1 MLLLL
6 LAVNGHPGY
15 QMYLPHTHVWTHTCN
30 KQVMNPKSVKIIIP
44 GIFVCVCEKEV
55 FGRSCKV
62 HSRVILRPNSS

>member
-15 QMYLPHTHVWTHTCN
+15 QMYLPHIYTHDVWTHTCN

-44 GIFVCVCEKEV
+44 GISCVCVKKKYLEGVVKCTPE
-55 FGRSCKV
+55 
-62 HSRVILRPNSS
+62 